1 MGLLDFFRKKKPE
14 TRSNGYTNWIPFSS
28 AISDF
33 KGQYLAGNLP
43 QVRRAL
49 QLYSNLINSTPLRAI
64 SKETGKEID
73 HYLLRVLDKPSR
85 FLNKN
90 EFFSRLVEAYFLE
103 GNFYC
108 FIKTNETGQIVSLL
122 NFLPGTMYAYSSGRK
137 KGAGD
142 NADPLQLDE
151 QGSYYYQSQFGE
163 GKNAVI
169 NKYDPEDIWHI
180 KSTWQSQD
188 LLNGSSLYEAYTQSV
203 EMAQDS
209 LGVSSAFAKSGM
221 VGPVLISGVET
232 ESPEQRKETA
242 DTIRDFFEN
251 KKNFLTLNE
260 GTEVKDLM
268 VKQPADF
275 LRLLTSVSSLHLSRI
290 LSVPIELT
298 HREDAS
304 TNAFGGQALK
314 EVFRFW
320 VKTSGRSFL
329 NLVETKLNELADDVT
344 FEFKVRST
352 QASDMRELSMSVG
365 QLVSHG
371 VLTPDEA
378 KKWLNI
384 GGEDD
389 K

>member
-1 MGLLDFFRKKKPE
+1 MGVLDFFKAKKKAE
-14 TRSNGYTNWIPFSS
+14 QRGNGYTNWIPWSS
-28 AISDF
+28 AVSDF

-73 HYLLRVLDKPSR
+73 HNILRVLDKPSR

-108 FIKTNETGQIVSLL
+108 YIKTNETGQIVSLL
-122 NFLPGTMYAYSSGRK
+122 NFLPGTCYCYA
-137 KGAGD
+137 KGKSED
-142 NADPLQLDE
+142 NSNPILLDE
-151 QGSYYYQSQFGE
+151 INSYYYQTQFGE
-163 GKNAVI
+163 GKNKVI
-169 NKYDPEDIWHI
+169 SKYDPEDIWHI

-203 EMAQDS
+203 EMSQDA
-209 LGVSSAFAKSGM
+209 LEVSAKFSQSGM
-221 VGPVLISGVET
+221 VGPVLITGVQT
-232 ESPEQRKETA
+232 ESAEQRKETA
-242 DTIRDFFEN
+242 DTISDFFEN
-251 KKNFLTLNE
+251 KKQFLTLTEN
-260 GTEVKDLM
+260 TEVKDLM
-268 VKQPADF
+268 VKQPAEF
-275 LRLLTSVSSLHLSRI
+275 LRLLTSISSLHLSRI
-290 LSVPIELT
+290 LSVPIELL

-320 VKTSGRSFL
+320 IKSSGRSFL
-329 NLVETKLNELADDVT
+329 NLVESKLNELADDVT
-344 FEFKVRST
+344 FEFKVKST

-371 VLTPDEA
+371 VLKPEEA

-389 K
+389 R

>member
-1 MGLLDFFRKKKPE
+1 MGVLDFFRAKKDKTE
-14 TRSNGYTNWIPFSS
+14 KRGNGFTNWIPWSS
-28 AISDF
+28 AVSDF
-33 KGQYLAGNLP
+33 KGQFLAGNLP

-64 SKETGKEID
+64 SKETKKEVD

-108 FIKTNETGQIVSLL
+108 YVKTDETGKILSLL
-122 NFLPGTMYAYSSGRK
+122 NFLPGTCYCYA
-137 KGAGD
+137 KGKSED
-142 NADPLQLDE
+142 NSNPILLDE
-151 QGSYYYQSQFGE
+151 PHSYYYQTQFGE
-163 GKNAVI
+163 GKNKVI
-169 NKYDPEDIWHI
+169 SKYDPEDIWHI

-203 EMAQDS
+203 EMSQDA
-209 LGVSSAFAKSGM
+209 LEVSAKFSQSGM
-221 VGPVLISGVET
+221 VGPVLITGVQT
-232 ESPEQRKETA
+232 ESAEQRKETA
-242 DTIRDFFEN
+242 DTISDFFEN
-251 KKNFLTLNE
+251 KKQFLTLTEN
-260 GTEVKDLM
+260 TEVKDLM
-268 VKQPADF
+268 VKQPAEF
-275 LRLLTSVSSLHLSRI
+275 LRLLTSISSLHLSRI
-290 LSVPIELT
+290 LSVPIELL

-320 VKTSGRSFL
+320 IKSSGRSFL
-329 NLVETKLNELADDVT
+329 NLVESKLNELADDVT
-344 FEFKVRST
+344 FEFKVKST

-371 VLTPDEA
+371 VLKPEEA